1 MKVGDKVYSKV
12 VGLEAMGTITEI
24 KTDKSGFAIIT
35 MTLEKPIHKFSGYA
49 NQFIVID
56 EK

>member
-12 VGLEAMGTITEI
+12 VGSEAMGTITEI

-35 MTLEKPIHKFSGYA
+35 MTLEQPINKFSGYA
-49 NQFIVID
+49 NQFNVVD

>member
-1 MKVGDKVYSKV
+1 MKVGDKVYSKA
-12 VGLEAMGTITEI
+12 VGSEAVGTITEI
-24 KTDKSGFAIIT
+24 ETDKSGFAIIT